1 MQIEILSDEE
11 LANLTGYKTRG
22 WQRRWLN
29 DRGWHFVESRGGRP
43 LVGRQ
48 YARTKLGVTLEV
60 VSLAPPP
67 PPNVP
72 AWTPDVSKVR

>member
-1 MQIEILSDEE
+1 METEILSDEE
-11 LANLTGYKTRG
+11 LADLTGYKARG

-48 YARTKLGVTLEV
+48 YARMNLGVTLEV
-60 VSLAPPP
+60 VPLAPPP
-67 PPNVP
+67 PVTP
-72 AWTPDVSKVR
+72 AWPPDISKVR